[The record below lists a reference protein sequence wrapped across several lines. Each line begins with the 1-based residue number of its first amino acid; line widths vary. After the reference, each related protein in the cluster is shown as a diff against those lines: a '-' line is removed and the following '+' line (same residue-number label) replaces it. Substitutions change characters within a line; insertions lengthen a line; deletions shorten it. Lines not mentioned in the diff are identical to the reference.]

1 VVNGDRPVTQR
12 ARIEQGAYAVVGL
25 MARYRFDEHLSAS
38 VNVKNLFD
46 RQYYNNV
53 GFYNGVYH
61 GEPRT
66 LMVSMDW
73 TL

>member
-1 VVNGDRPVTQR
+1 
-12 ARIEQGAYAVVGL
+12 VGL